1 MSLTRE
7 KQLQMQAR
15 EKAREA
21 GPRTLEQGLNDR
33 DYTLVQRKIQYVE
46 GFDGAPGPPPA
57 VPTISQRMSCISG
70 QCADVVYRLEGLLGR
85 VRPMD
90 KRNENIPIDGAS
102 LTDSA
107 LYTENA
113 LEDCRRLLSALE
125 ETL

>member
-1 MSLTRE
+1 MSGGTLHPGRNLAGQPLETR
-7 KQLQMQAR
+7 
-15 EKAREA
+15 
-21 GPRTLEQGLNDR
+21 LNDR
-33 DYTLVQRKIQYVE
+33 DYTLVHRKIQFVE

-57 VPTISQRMSCISG
+57 VPTISQRMSSISG

-90 KRNENIPIDGAS
+90 RRNDNIPIDGAS